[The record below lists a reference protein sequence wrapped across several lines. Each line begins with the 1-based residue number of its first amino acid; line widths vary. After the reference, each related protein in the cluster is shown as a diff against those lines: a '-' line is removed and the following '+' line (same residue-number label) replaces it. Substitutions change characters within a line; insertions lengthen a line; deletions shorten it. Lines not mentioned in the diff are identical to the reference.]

1 MYELQNIFF
10 FSKQKLKD
18 KQNWWSNMF
27 QQAIFAHMIIFY
39 TGNPFCEK
47 CIKNINVNG
56 FRQSMFAVNKLKESL
71 NFL

>member
-1 MYELQNIFF
+1 
-10 FSKQKLKD
+10 
-18 KQNWWSNMF
+18 MF